1 MLIPLTQA
9 NRDPRVRRLRGAT
22 TFPKTLRGGSAIRFA
37 DEQACV
43 RVRTDGQKAFAAR
56 FVEAA
61 GIGRLKAVHY
71 SIVMLF

>member
-1 MLIPLTQA
+1 MS
-9 NRDPRVRRLRGAT
+9 RRVC
-22 TFPKTLRGGSAIRFA
+22 AIF
-37 DEQACV
+37 
-43 RVRTDGQKAFAAR
+43 VRTDGQKAFAAR